1 MQKQQPVVFLP
12 GTQCDERVFLPLWRQ
27 MQLAERR
34 YVPLQ
39 WAETLEQMDGL
50 TEHAVAADKVHLF
63 GFSMG
68 GYIAC
73 RFALANP
80 ELIASLTL
88 VGFCSAG
95 LTVNEKQQRQQ
106 IIRAL
111 EKGPVGPMPEKRLAQ
126 MVNIN
131 GANGQQAVQSIRDME
146 QDLGPSVLKYHLQSA
161 SQRSDLTDALA
172 SSGLNI
178 HVIGAEYD
186 QVAPVEKMQQMHRQI
201 PGSRFTLL
209 KGCGH
214 MAPLECPQAL
224 AEAFHSLIPEA
235 QV

>member
-27 MQLAERR
+27 MDLTDRR

-39 WAETLEQMDGL
+39 WAQTLEQMDGL
-50 TEHAVAADKVHLF
+50 TEHAVGGDKVHLV

-68 GYIAC
+68 GYIAS

-88 VGFCSAG
+88 IGYSSAG
-95 LTVNEKQQRQQ
+95 LTEPEKQQRQQ

-111 EKGPVGPMPEKRLAQ
+111 EKGPVGPMPEKRMAQ

-131 GANGQQAVQSIRDME
+131 GANVQQAIRSIRDME
-146 QDLGPSVLKYHLQSA
+146 QDLGASVLKYHLQSA
-161 SQRSDLTDALA
+161 SDRRNLTNALA
-172 SSGLNI
+172 NSGLSI
-178 HVIGAEYD
+178 HLIGAEYD
-186 QVAPVEKMQQMHRQI
+186 QVAPVEKMQQMQAQI
-201 PGSRFTLL
+201 PGSRLTLI

-214 MAPLECPQAL
+214 MVPLESPQAL
-224 AEAFHSLIPEA
+224 VQALHSLNSRA
-235 QV
+235 NV

>member
-1 MQKQQPVVFLP
+1 M
-12 GTQCDERVFLPLWRQ
+12 PLWRQ
-27 MQLAERR
+27 MQLADRR

-50 TEHAVAADKVHLF
+50 TEHAVGGDKVHLF

-88 VGFCSAG
+88 VGYCSAG
-95 LTVNEKQQRQQ
+95 LTATEKQQRGQ

-111 EKGPVGPMPEKRLAQ
+111 EKGPVGPMPENRLAQ

-131 GANGQQAVQSIRDME
+131 GANAQQAIRHIREME
-146 QDLGPSVLKYHLQSA
+146 ADLGPSVLKYHLQSV
-161 SQRSDLTDALA
+161 SERSDLTAALA
-172 SSGLNI
+172 SCGLSI
-178 HVIGAEYD
+178 HLISAEYD
-186 QVAPVEKMQQMHRQI
+186 QVAPLEKMQSMQAQI
-201 PGSRFTLL
+201 PGSRLTVLAD
-209 KGCGH
+209 CGH
-214 MAPLECPQAL
+214 MAPLECPDAL
-224 AEAFHSLIPEA
+224 AQAFHSHIPVA
-235 QV
+235 RV